1 MGDLADLFFPRG
13 EGAGSVVLFGLTVGV
28 DQLADQLVLRGNGG
42 SDHGVIDL
50 RVTIGRTRT
59 GDMICPFWG
68 IRLIGGRDSKIESVK
83 AQKNQGREN
92 HPCDRYFDQMGDP

>member
-1 MGDLADLFFPRG
+1 MGKVEA
-13 EGAGSVVLFGLTVGV
+13 
-28 DQLADQLVLRGNGG
+28 
-42 SDHGVIDL
+42 
-50 RVTIGRTRT
+50 
-59 GDMICPFWG
+59 ICPFWG

>member
-28 DQLADQLVLRGNGG
+28 DQLADQFVLRGNGG

-50 RVTIGRTRT
+50 GASICGMWKD
-59 GDMICPFWG
+59 GAACPFWG